1 MQKSSIRHPGLLAAN
16 CLITLHHGLV
26 MLFIG
31 PMLPEIMDTFGI
43 GEAQAGLLLGAGA
56 LGYALGPIVGG
67 VLLDRHKLKLLM
79 VLCFGLETGFLIAF
93 GLTPLFF
100 LTVVFNFGLVFM
112 GGQLETAANYLP
124 NIVGARSVSSVMNLV
139 HFFFSVGALIGP
151 ILIGSML
158 NRGGHWRNF
167 LFYLAVPTFGLAVY
181 SLFLKVPAE
190 NPGKKTE
197 APPASKKRF
206 FLFDF
211 FRSARH
217 PAVVFGALAL
227 VFYVGAELGFAS
239 WLVNYLEK
247 EHFFPKLSASLAL
260 SLFWIGLVAGRLI
273 NTIIARTVSSK
284 IIIAVSSVTGLISGA
299 LFLVVSKPVFIFP
312 AAVLIGL
319 AMSGIFPIVMAEVT
333 RHFPKEIGKV
343 TGVMTFGAGVGGT
356 LFQWLIGV
364 TAEYAGLRASMA
376 FTPALF
382 VLSGICF
389 WITLKC
395 IRKLGPSLY
404 NQTWT

>member
-1 MQKSSIRHPGLLAAN
+1 MRKPFIKHPGLLAAN
-16 CLITLHHGLV
+16 GLIMLHHGLIL
-26 MLFIG
+26 LFLG
-31 PMLPEIMDTFGI
+31 PMLPEIMNTFGI
-43 GEAQAGLLLGAGA
+43 GEAQAGFLLSAGA
-56 LGYALGPIVGG
+56 LGNALGPILGG
-67 VLLDRHKLKLLM
+67 VLLDRQKLKFMM
-79 VLCFGLETGFLIAF
+79 VLCFALETGFLIAF

-158 NRGGHWRNF
+158 NRGGNWQNY
-167 LFYLAVPTFGLAVY
+167 LFYLAVPTFILAVY
-181 SLFLKVPAE
+181 SLFLKVPSGAQWVQS
-190 NPGKKTE
+190 TE
-197 APPASKKRF
+197 EAARKRRF

-227 VFYVGAELGFAS
+227 VFYVGAELGFSS

-247 EHFFPKLSASLAL
+247 EHLFPKLSASLTL
-260 SLFWIGLVAGRLI
+260 SLFWIGLVAGRLV
-273 NTIIARTVSSK
+273 NTIIAQRVLSK
-284 IIIAVSSVTGLISGA
+284 IIIAVSAVTGLLAGV
-299 LFLVVSKPVFIFP
+299 LFLVVGRPVFIFP
-312 AAVLIGL
+312 VTFLMGL

-333 RHFPKEIGKV
+333 RRFPRETGKV
-343 TGVMTFGAGVGGT
+343 AGVMTFGGGVGGS
-356 LFQWLIGV
+356 LLQWLIGI

-389 WITLKC
+389 FVTLKF
-395 IRKLGPSLY
+395 IRKVKPSLD
-404 NQTWT
+404 NQTSP